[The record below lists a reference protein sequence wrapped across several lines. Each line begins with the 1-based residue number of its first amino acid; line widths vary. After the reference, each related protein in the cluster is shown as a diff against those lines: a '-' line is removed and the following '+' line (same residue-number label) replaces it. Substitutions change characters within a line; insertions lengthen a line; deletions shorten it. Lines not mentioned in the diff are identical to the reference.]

1 MRLLLAEDEKSLA
14 RAIVAILKKNN
25 YEADAV
31 FDGEE
36 ALEYLQTGNYDG
48 AILDVMMPRMDGIT
62 VIQRVRASGNEVPIL
77 VLSAKSE
84 TDDKVLGLDSGA
96 NDYLTKPFAAQELL
110 ARIRAMTRSKTAQA
124 TSKLSMGNIAL
135 DRATF

>member
-36 ALEYLQTGNYDG
+36 ALS
-48 AILDVMMPRMDGIT
+48 ICKRGIT
-62 VIQRVRASGNEVPIL
+62 
-77 VLSAKSE
+77 
-84 TDDKVLGLDSGA
+84 
-96 NDYLTKPFAAQELL
+96 
-110 ARIRAMTRSKTAQA
+110 TAQ
-124 TSKLSMGNIAL
+124 
-135 DRATF
+135 F

>member
-62 VIQRVRASGNEVPIL
+62 VIQRVRASGNE
-77 VLSAKSE
+77 
-84 TDDKVLGLDSGA
+84 G
-96 NDYLTKPFAAQELL
+96 
-110 ARIRAMTRSKTAQA
+110 TRSTRTLVQGRQG
-124 TSKLSMGNIAL
+124 LG
-135 DRATF
+135 TFR